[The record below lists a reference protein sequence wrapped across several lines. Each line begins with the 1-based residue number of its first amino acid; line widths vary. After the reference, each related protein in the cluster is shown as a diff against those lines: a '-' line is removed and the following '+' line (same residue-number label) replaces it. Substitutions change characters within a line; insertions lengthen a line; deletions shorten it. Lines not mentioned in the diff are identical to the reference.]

1 MTDIKSA
8 LRTVGGGYL
17 IYIAWQLLTASSATF
32 AQKAV
37 GGVLG
42 LCGAAVL
49 VYGTIGLWHSYKPSD
64 LDQSDKE
71 Q

>member
-17 IYIAWQLLTASSATF
+17 IYIAWQLLTAPTATLL
-32 AQKAV
+32 QKIL

-42 LCGAAVL
+42 LCGAAIL
-49 VYGTIGLWHSYKPSD
+49 VCGAIGLWRSYKPSD
-64 LDQSDKE
+64 LDQSEKE